1 MALLELR
8 GVTKHFGGLVAVSEV
23 DLDVE
28 EGEIRGVIG
37 PNGAGKTTLF
47 HLITGSYSLTKGKI
61 KYNGEDITGLSTH
74 KIASRGLVRTY
85 QQTAL
90 FKEFSVIKN
99 VSIACYLHA
108 KVSLFG
114 VVAHT
119 PPTQHTQKQAEEKA
133 MEIVE
138 FMGLADFKD
147 ELALN
152 LPHGHQKALGFAIG
166 LAAEPKLLL
175 LDEPVTG
182 MNPTEKA
189 HMVGLTRQVRDRG
202 ITIVIVEHDMK
213 TVMGL
218 CEKISV
224 LDFGKKIAEGLP
236 KEILSNQ
243 QVIEAYLGT
252 EGTVT

>member
-8 GVTKHFGGLVAVSEV
+8 GVSKHFGGLVAVDNV
-23 DLDVE
+23 DIDVE

-47 HLITGSYSLTKGKI
+47 NLITGSYALTKGKI
-61 KYNGEDITGLSTH
+61 TYNGEDITGLSTH
-74 KIASRGLVRTY
+74 KIANRGLVRTY

-90 FKEFSVIKN
+90 FNEFSALKN
-99 VSIACYLHA
+99 VSIACHLHA

-119 PPTQHTQKQAEEKA
+119 PPTKRTTKQAEEKA
-133 MEIVE
+133 MEILE

-147 ELALN
+147 ELAVN
-152 LPHGHQKALGFAIG
+152 LPHGHQKALGIAIG
-166 LAAEPKLLL
+166 LAADPELLL

-182 MNPTEKA
+182 MNPTEKQ
-189 HMVGLTRQVRDRG
+189 HMVGLTKQVRDRG
-202 ITIVIVEHDMK
+202 ITIMIVEHDMK

-218 CEKISV
+218 CDKLSV
-224 LDFGKKIAEGLP
+224 LDFGKKIAEGSTE
-236 KEILSNQ
+236 EILSNP

-252 EGTVT
+252 EESVI